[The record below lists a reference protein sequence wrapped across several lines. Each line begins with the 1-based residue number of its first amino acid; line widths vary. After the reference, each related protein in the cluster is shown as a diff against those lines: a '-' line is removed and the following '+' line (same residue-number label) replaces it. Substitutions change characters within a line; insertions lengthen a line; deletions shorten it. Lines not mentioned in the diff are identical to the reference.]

1 MKLETEKQPGV
12 RRIRLY
18 LKHNGGGYIGFFS
31 FSVTRGWDYERL
43 LQFYLTRKFASS
55 GAGLRSGREL
65 LYFDLFATALS
76 IWPLRSYDYS
86 YEEVVERRW
95 RKLVVRTDKI

>member
-1 MKLETEKQPGV
+1 VELETEKQPGL
-12 RRIRLY
+12 RRVKLY
-18 LKHNGGGYIGFFS
+18 RGHNGRGYMGFFS
-31 FSVTRGWDYERL
+31 FSVAKGWDYEKL

-55 GAGLRSGREL
+55 GAGLRNKSEL

-76 IWPLRSYDYS
+76 IWPFGSFDCS